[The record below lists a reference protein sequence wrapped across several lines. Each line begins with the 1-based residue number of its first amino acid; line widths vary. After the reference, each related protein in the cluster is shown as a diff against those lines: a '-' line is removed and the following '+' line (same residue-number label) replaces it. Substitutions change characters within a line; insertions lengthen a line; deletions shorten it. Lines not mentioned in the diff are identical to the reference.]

1 MGILKEN
8 KIYEIRQSSIHN
20 RGAFAVQDIPEGTR
34 VIEYIGDKITKAE
47 SEKRSIRM
55 IEKAKKTDRGAVYIF
70 ELNKRHDIDGSVNYN
85 IARFIN
91 HSCDPNC
98 ETDIIRGRIWIIAL
112 RDIKKAEELLNASG
126 AIHVTNNPLLRVAG
140 WHLMGTARMGLDPS
154 KSVVN
159 EKGQAHDVK
168 NLFIVDGSVFV
179 TGAAVNPTSTI
190 QAVALYIA
198 DHIKKEIAHSF

>member
-20 RGAFAVQDIPEGTR
+20 RGAFAVQDISEGTR

-55 IEKAKKTDRGAVYIF
+55 IEEANKTGRGAVYIF

-98 ETDIIRGRIWIIAL
+98 ETDIIRGQIWIIAL
-112 RDIKKAEELLNASG
+112 RDIMKGEELSYDYSYD
-126 AIHVTNNPLLRVAG
+126 
-140 WHLMGTARMGLDPS
+140 LDGFRDHPCRCGS
-154 KSVVN
+154 NKCVGYIVN
-159 EKGQAHDVK
+159 QEQWGKLKKILTSEKKKKKKVK
-168 NLFIVDGSVFV
+168 
-179 TGAAVNPTSTI
+179 
-190 QAVALYIA
+190 
-198 DHIKKEIAHSF
+198 

>member
-98 ETDIIRGRIWIIAL
+98 ETDIIRGRIWISAL
-112 RDIKKAEELLNASG
+112 RDIKKAEELSYDYSYD
-126 AIHVTNNPLLRVAG
+126 
-140 WHLMGTARMGLDPS
+140 LDDFRDHPCRCGS
-154 KSVVN
+154 DNCVGYIVN
-159 EKGQAHDVK
+159 QEQWGKLKKILTSEKKKKKKVK
-168 NLFIVDGSVFV
+168 
-179 TGAAVNPTSTI
+179 
-190 QAVALYIA
+190 
-198 DHIKKEIAHSF
+198 